1 MNIVRTLLH
10 GIGVSISSHPCSI
23 LLITFIL
30 QCFNL
35 VVGCQCQKVVL
46 VVKFGNG
53 CNRVSSNVVE
63 ITNQLIGSNARR
75 LASLNNGGCHALQ

>member
-10 GIGVSISSHPCSI
+10 GIGVSITSHPCSI

-53 CNRVSSNVVE
+53 RNRVSSNVVE
-63 ITNQLIGSNARR
+63 ITHQLFSGDACGFTDFNHGSCY
-75 LASLNNGGCHALQ
+75 SLQ